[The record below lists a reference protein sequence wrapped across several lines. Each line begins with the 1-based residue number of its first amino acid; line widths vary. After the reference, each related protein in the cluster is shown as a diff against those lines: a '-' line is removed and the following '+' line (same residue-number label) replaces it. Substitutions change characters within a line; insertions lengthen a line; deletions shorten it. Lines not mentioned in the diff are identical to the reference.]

1 MQIRCYR
8 CGWNFG
14 LSNDELVFAL
24 EAIEAGQAS
33 HYDARCP
40 RCRTINKVAAE
51 QIRRGAPKPAAPPEA
66 PAG

>member
-14 LSNDELVFAL
+14 ISNEEVAFARDSL
-24 EAIEAGQAS
+24 ATSGAS

-40 RCRTINKVAAE
+40 RCRTVNKIPGE
-51 QIRRGAPKPAAPPEA
+51 QIRRSAPKPTPTAEPP
-66 PAG
+66 PG